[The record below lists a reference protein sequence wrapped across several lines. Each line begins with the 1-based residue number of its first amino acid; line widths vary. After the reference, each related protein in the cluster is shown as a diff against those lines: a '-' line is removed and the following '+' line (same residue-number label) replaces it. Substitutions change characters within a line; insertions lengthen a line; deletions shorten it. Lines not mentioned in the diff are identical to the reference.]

1 MASKKR
7 QSVNDETE
15 RSQAHEMTTIDPI
28 KELLWARPGF
38 LVRRLH
44 QIHVAMFFEECK
56 AQNITPVQN
65 AILTSL
71 SVRTGLD
78 QTSLG
83 QEVGQ
88 DRTTIADVL
97 KRMEGRGLVERRPHP
112 TDRRARQVHL
122 TPEGQ
127 TMFESLR
134 SDVVRSQERILEP
147 LQPDERALFMH
158 FLKTLVEANNQYS
171 RTVLRTVSDFH
182 RKPYRG

>member
-7 QSVNDETE
+7 QSVDNATE
-15 RSQAHEMTTIDPI
+15 RGQAHEMATIDPI

-56 AQNITPVQN
+56 AQSITPVQN

-71 SVRTGLD
+71 SVRPGLD

-83 QEVGQ
+83 QEVGL
-88 DRTTIADVL
+88 DRTTTADVL
-97 KRMEGRGLVERRPHP
+97 KRMEERGLVERRPHP

-122 TPEGQ
+122 TLEGQ
-127 TMFESLR
+127 KVFDSLR
-134 SDVVRSQERILEP
+134 GDVARAQERILEP
-147 LQPDERALFMH
+147 LQPAERAMFMH
-158 FLKTLVEANNQYS
+158 LLNILVEANNQYS
-171 RTVLRTVSDFH
+171 RTVLRTV
-182 RKPYRG
+182 